1 MCARRFHSW
10 SMQKLDFRQY
20 DQGQNDDALGEAW
33 VIYVLDG
40 DWFVQKW
47 LDAPLKKG
55 DPRMAKHFRIA
66 QNDNNH

>member
-33 VIYVLDG
+33 VIYFLDG

-55 DPRMAKHFRIA
+55 DPRMAKHSRTA

>member
-1 MCARRFHSW
+1 
-10 SMQKLDFRQY
+10 MQKLDFRQY

-47 LDAPLKKG
+47 LDAPLKKRRPKNG
-55 DPRMAKHFRIA
+55 QTFSYCAK
-66 QNDNNH
+66 